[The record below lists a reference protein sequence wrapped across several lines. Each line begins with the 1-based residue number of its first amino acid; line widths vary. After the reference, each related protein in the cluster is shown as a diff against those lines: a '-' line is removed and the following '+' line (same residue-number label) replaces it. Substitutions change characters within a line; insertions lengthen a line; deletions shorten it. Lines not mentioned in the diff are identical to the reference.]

1 MCGRRVSAPPPQKR
15 DLDDGWGTGRG
26 NRREYQGIFPMAN
39 GLRAG
44 KVPALHGGAHATA
57 TTNRTAEERTPG
69 PWDDGRRTGRTQ
81 DERTCSVTTDPV
93 VNVNP
98 AGMARRN
105 PASQLCHAWKTA
117 RSSSGSSERSHS
129 QTPALRTSCT
139 VPRPRR
145 GGRERIKWRLAAC
158 AANKTAIAVSHSNVA
173 APTRLQDLRRIA
185 ATEGDQPGRPDD
197 RQQSRQPRLP
207 RRKSASDRPA
217 HTRGDGGKH
226 DPRISQQSHSGPGCR
241 AGVSGGQHAKLIPA
255 RPSSVPAEEK
265 DPTAGEQAKIRI
277 RKSKPSLR

>member
-1 MCGRRVSAPPPQKR
+1 
-15 DLDDGWGTGRG
+15 
-26 NRREYQGIFPMAN
+26 MAN

-57 TTNRTAEERTPG
+57 TTDRTAEERTPG
-69 PWDDGRRTGRTQ
+69 PWDDGQDGQDGHKTNGRAQSPRTL
-81 DERTCSVTTDPV
+81 

-185 ATEGDQPGRPDD
+185 ATEGDQPGQPDD
-197 RQQSRQPRLP
+197 RQ
-207 RRKSASDRPA
+207 
-217 HTRGDGGKH
+217 
-226 DPRISQQSHSGPGCR
+226 
-241 AGVSGGQHAKLIPA
+241 
-255 RPSSVPAEEK
+255 
-265 DPTAGEQAKIRI
+265 
-277 RKSKPSLR
+277 